1 MDSLTQIVLGAAVG
15 EAVAGRKLGNWAL
28 LLGAIAGTLPDLD
41 VLATWGSS
49 DQIRQLQIHR
59 AYSHSMF
66 THILAAF
73 PLAWI
78 SILAAKNRGYLKRL
92 NFRQRVYAY
101 PWLRITQTMDRANMG
116 WKKWYLFWFLG
127 LFTHALLDCGTTYG
141 TRLFLPFTKYQVAFN
156 NVSVIDPL
164 YTLPFLVLLILM
176 MCYRRGSDKRKKW
189 FKIAWIVSSTYMLLT
204 FGLKF
209 GVHQKF
215 KNTLVEQGKSFTELN
230 STPTILNAIL
240 WSGIAYDKDS
250 LHVAEY
256 SYLRNDIPIHWIS
269 FARNLDQMER
279 YDCEALETMAWFG
292 DGNYFV
298 EPLSEDSMRFYTTKF
313 GRMRLDTEVAS
324 ETFMF
329 YATFKKSADGS
340 IEYKSMNP
348 RDNDE
353 DGEVMKAYF
362 FQLLDRIG
370 IYSVK

>member
-28 LLGAIAGTLPDLD
+28 LLGAVAGTLPDLD
-41 VLATWGSS
+41 VLATWGS
-49 DQIRQLQIHR
+49 DDPIRELQIHR

-66 THILAAF
+66 THILASI

-78 SILAAKNRGYLKRL
+78 SFKLIKAEISFKR
-92 NFRQRVYAY
+92 
-101 PWLRITQTMDRANMG
+101 
-116 WKKWYLFWFLG
+116 WYVFWFLG

-141 TRLFLPFTKYQVAFN
+141 TRLLLPFTDYQVAFN
-156 NVSVIDPL
+156 NVSVIDPM
-164 YTLPFLVLLILM
+164 YTLPFLILLIVM

-189 FKIAWIVSSTYMLLT
+189 FKAAWVVSSAYMLLT

-209 GVHQKF
+209 GAHQKF
-215 KNTLVEQGKSFTELN
+215 KSTLAEQGKNYTELN

-240 WSGIAYDKDS
+240 WSGIAYDNDS

-256 SYLRNDIPIHWIS
+256 SFLRNDIPIKWIS
-269 FARNLDQMER
+269 FARNLDKMKGYES
-279 YDCEALETMAWFG
+279 EALETMTWFG

-298 EPLSEDSMRFYTTKF
+298 EPLSENTMRFYTAKF
-313 GRMRLDTEVAS
+313 GRMRVDTEVAN

-329 YATFKKSADGS
+329 YTTFTKNERGEVS
-340 IEYKSMNP
+340 YKSLNP

-353 DGEVMKAYF
+353 SGEVMKAYF
-362 FQLLDRIG
+362 FQLMDRAG
-370 IYSVK
+370 IILAK